1 VLRPKFVPK
10 TARLDSALLMMSVFA
25 GIGLFGF
32 LGIVIGPVL
41 MIVTVTT
48 IDNYIEFV
56 KYTKNQKT
64 LKT

>member
-1 VLRPKFVPK
+1 
-10 TARLDSALLMMSVFA
+10 MMSVFA